1 MTACLIAYIAIAV
14 IFSIYQAYRGFML
27 QWLGGVLQ
35 NHHATHRIVL
45 LCFADALTYF
55 ICTLSGF
62 ATLWLL
68 LQSGITEAH
77 IPTTAGE
84 ATWLIFLALYSLLGI
99 TGKLPEVLTRVH
111 LPGAGH

>member
-1 MTACLIAYIAIAV
+1 
-14 IFSIYQAYRGFML
+14 ML
-27 QWLGGVLQ
+27 QRFGGILQ
-35 NHHATHRIVL
+35 NHHVAHRIVL
-45 LCFADALTYF
+45 LCLADALTCF

-62 ATLWLL
+62 VALWLL

-77 IPTTAGE
+77 IPATAGE

-99 TGKLPEVLTRVH
+99 TAKLPEVLTRVH

>member
-1 MTACLIAYIAIAV
+1 
-14 IFSIYQAYRGFML
+14 ML
-27 QWLGGVLQ
+27 QRFGGILQ
-35 NHHATHRIVL
+35 NHHVAHRIVL
-45 LCFADALTYF
+45 LCLADALTYF

-62 ATLWLL
+62 VALWLL

-77 IPTTAGE
+77 IPATAGE

-99 TGKLPEVLTRVH
+99 TGKLPEVLTRLH